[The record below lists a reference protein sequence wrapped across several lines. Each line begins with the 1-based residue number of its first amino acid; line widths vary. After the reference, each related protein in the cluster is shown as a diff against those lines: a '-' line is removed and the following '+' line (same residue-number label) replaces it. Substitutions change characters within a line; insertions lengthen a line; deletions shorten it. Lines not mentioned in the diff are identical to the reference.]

1 MKQMNVTEKRI
12 GENSFFI
19 KPFPA
24 FTAANLSGELAAIL
38 APVLAGLAPL
48 FGNVDGDEDVM
59 NMDMEKALPSIGAAF
74 SGISGDRF
82 EKIMKKLLIDN
93 RNISVEGEATDNET
107 KLLSYDLANEIFC
120 GDIDEMYMLCF
131 EVIKLNFG
139 GFFKKLGTQSGSL
152 KDMLQKKIPSTK
164 NTESSTSTDS
174 AN

>member
-12 GENSFFI
+12 GENAFYI

-24 FTAANLSGELAAIL
+24 FTAANLSGELASIL
-38 APVLAGLAPL
+38 APVLSSLAPL
-48 FGNVDGDEDVM
+48 FGDGDGDVM
-59 NMDMEKALPSIGAAF
+59 DMDIEKALPSVGAAF

-93 RNISVEGEATDNET
+93 RNISVEGEATENEV

-120 GDIDEMYMLCF
+120 GDIDEMYILCF

-152 KDMLQKKIPSTK
+152 KDFVQKKIPSTK
-164 NTESSTSTDS
+164 STESSTLTDS

>member
-12 GENSFFI
+12 GENAFYI

-24 FTAANLSGELAAIL
+24 FTAANLSGELASIL
-38 APVLAGLAPL
+38 APVLSSLAPL
-48 FGNVDGDEDVM
+48 FGDDGGDVM
-59 NMDMEKALPSIGAAF
+59 DMDIEKALPSVGAAF

-93 RNISVEGEATDNET
+93 RNISVEGEATDNEV

-120 GDIDEMYMLCF
+120 GDIDEMYILCF

-152 KDMLQKKIPSTK
+152 KDFVQKKIPSTK
-164 NTESSTSTDS
+164 NTESSTLTDS